1 MTTDG
6 ELYERDP
13 EAWNAYLAEGNAKQ
27 ARKRV
32 SADAIVRDSSGRI
45 LLVDPTYKPDWDL
58 PGGMAEANE
67 PPADAV
73 RRELREELGLDI
85 QVGDLLCVDWVSP
98 HGPWDDL
105 LNFIFD
111 GGTLSDS
118 DINGLQLVDS
128 ELRAFEFCDEGQAK
142 ERLRPYVW
150 RRASAAWKRWEPAGH
165 GICRTG
171 THKPTK
177 DDVPRLY
184 LAYTRLVPGCASTP
198 PTTAWIVPGWPTGV
212 STDSARGRETTGK
225 NRHQPDNQDM
235 RTGRPTRR
243 RTARFPARRTRE
255 PQVSGRISPLQQLPR
270 HHHPLDLVGALVDL
284 GDLGVAHHPLDRV
297 VGM

>member
-1 MTTDG
+1 MSTDG

-13 EAWNAYLAEGNAKQ
+13 QAWNAYLAEGNAKQ

-32 SADAIVRDSSGRI
+32 SADVILRDVHGRI

-67 PPADAV
+67 PPADAL

-85 QVGDLLCVDWVSP
+85 QIGDLLCVDWVSP

-111 GGTLSDS
+111 GGALNDS
-118 DINGLQLVDS
+118 SIDDLRPIDH

-150 RRASAAWKRWEPAGH
+150 RRVSAALEA
-165 GICRTG
+165 
-171 THKPTK
+171 
-177 DDVPRLY
+177 L
-184 LAYTRLVPGCASTP
+184 
-198 PTTAWIVPGWPTGV
+198 
-212 STDSARGRETTGK
+212 E
-225 NRHQPDNQDM
+225 
-235 RTGRPTRR
+235 TGR
-243 RTARFPARRTRE
+243 ARY
-255 PQVSGRISPLQQLPR
+255 LQ
-270 HHHPLDLVGALVDL
+270 DGYA
-284 GDLGVAHHPLDRV
+284 
-297 VGM
+297 

>member
-1 MTTDG
+1 VTTDG

-45 LLVDPTYKPDWDL
+45 LLVDL

-85 QVGDLLCVDWVSP
+85 HVGDLLCVDWVSP

-111 GGTLSDS
+111 GGTLSDG
-118 DINGLQLVDS
+118 DINRLRLVDH
-128 ELRAFEFCDEGQAK
+128 ELRAIEFCDEGQAK

-150 RRASAAWKRWEPAGH
+150 RRASAALEALG
-165 GICRTG
+165 
-171 THKPTK
+171 
-177 DDVPRLY
+177 
-184 LAYTRLVPGCASTP
+184 
-198 PTTAWIVPGWPTGV
+198 
-212 STDSARGRETTGK
+212 
-225 NRHQPDNQDM
+225 
-235 RTGRPTRR
+235 TGR
-243 RTARFPARRTRE
+243 ARY
-255 PQVSGRISPLQQLPR
+255 LQ
-270 HHHPLDLVGALVDL
+270 DGYA
-284 GDLGVAHHPLDRV
+284 
-297 VGM
+297 